1 MIGTITEDAL
11 EIDLIP
17 PKITSAE
24 KAVMIMPVIQ
34 VSIPKLFSTAS
45 ATVLDCT
52 ELPLLKDASLPN
64 KSKIRASHV
73 HVRPGTMSYIGPPDI
88 SPFSFLIRYLTA
100 RTPSPYLVAIPN
112 SAVIHIQN
120 TAPGPPSTQAV
131 ATPAILPVPIVAD
144 SAVISEANWEIS
156 PECSGCLPKSCLKA
170 SGNIRNCQNNKRKV
184 RNIPVPTIST
194 SI

>member
-1 MIGTITEDAL
+1 
-11 EIDLIP
+11 
-17 PKITSAE
+17 
-24 KAVMIMPVIQ
+24 
-34 VSIPKLFSTAS
+34 
-45 ATVLDCT
+45 
-52 ELPLLKDASLPN
+52 
-64 KSKIRASHV
+64 
-73 HVRPGTMSYIGPPDI
+73 PDI

-156 PECSGCLPKSCLKA
+156 PECSGCLPKTCLKA
-170 SGNIRNCQNNKRKV
+170 SGNIRNCQHNKRKV
-184 RNIPVPTIST
+184 RNNPVPTIST
-194 SI
+194 SIYGPQTQPLKVSIKLCKFCIKFFLLIHVYVIRDID